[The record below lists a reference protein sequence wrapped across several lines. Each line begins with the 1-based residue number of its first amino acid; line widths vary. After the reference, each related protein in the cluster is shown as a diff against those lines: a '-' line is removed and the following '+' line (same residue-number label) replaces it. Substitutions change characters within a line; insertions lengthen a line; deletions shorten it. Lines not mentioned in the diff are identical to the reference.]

1 MIRHAPALL
10 VVLLTAAAAVA
21 PAAWAE
27 DLFAGA
33 DLKTWRGSPELWR
46 FENGELIGL
55 ATERVPRN
63 EFLYAPEPVGDFH
76 LSVEVKLVPN
86 RLNAGIQFRSSRLEN
101 GHAVG
106 YQADIGRGVWGRL
119 YHEHGR
125 GQLDWT
131 DAGEGHVR
139 PGEWNRYE
147 ILAVGHRI
155 WTAINGQL
163 SVATL
168 DEAGELDGLL
178 AFQIHSGPPQ
188 EVRFRDAK
196 LTRDPVVELA
206 GMDEA
211 ALEEA
216 LKPAPLLGFG
226 GPRTAVDGPSGAA
239 VESERSAA
247 SGTALRRTPPGVE
260 ATLYASE
267 PLLASPTNLDVDRHG
282 RVWVIDVM
290 NYREHGENDERPE
303 GDRILIL
310 DDADGDG
317 VADQAR
323 VYYQGRD
330 IDAALGIAVLGNQ
343 VIVTA
348 APEVLV
354 FTDEDGDDL
363 PDSKESLF
371 TRTGLAQNDHSTHS
385 FVFGP
390 DGKYYWNMGNAGMYV
405 HDARGRLVYD
415 RFGRPVVQRRVTRF
429 RPGEFDDIEPHYLGG
444 MVFRCNPDGSDFEV
458 LGHNFRNNYEVA
470 VDSFGNL
477 WQSDND
483 DDGYRGVRINYVMEY
498 GNYGY
503 RDEMTAAAWAQP
515 RTGQSEIVWERHWHQ
530 NDPGVV
536 PNSVYLGAG
545 SPTGITVYEG
555 RLLPEVYWDRP
566 LHADAGPGVV
576 RGVATEKT
584 GAGWSGEMV
593 PLLGGEDRWARPV
606 DVAVA
611 PDGAVFV
618 SDWYDPVVS
627 WNRQADL
634 DRGRVFRLAPPG
646 HRSQRSEHDFS
657 TAGGAVAALKS
668 PNADA
673 RFGAWQALR
682 AMGGDAEEGL
692 AGLFGSDRAAFR
704 ARALWLLSRIEGRG
718 LSWVE
723 RALADDDEDIRV
735 VAVRA
740 ARQLETGLERVLEQA
755 AADASPQVRR
765 EVAVALRGSEVE
777 ATADL
782 WTRLAMR
789 HDGEDR
795 WYLEALGIAAEDRWD
810 EFLAAWLARAGDEW
824 NTAAGRDLIW
834 RSRAAATPALL
845 RRILADADLD
855 ASDAARYLRAFDF
868 QAASAAKEV
877 ALRRVFLDAAGEA
890 SPAAAFIAS
899 EAAVRLE
906 RIDLENDPEV
916 ASALSTLLSTDV
928 APGPFVRLVS
938 RYELDAHY
946 PKLAGIAARHGAEAV
961 GQAAISALLARGRHD
976 VILSFLTDAAGAEA
990 AGLVEALGR
999 SREPGAV
1006 VHLEA
1011 AALDDSL
1018 AWVARDQAVRGL
1030 ARTRAGAERLVELG
1044 EQQKLPE
1051 ELHEVAGAALSGVM
1065 QVPVRE
1071 RAARVYPLPPTK
1083 DAEPLPQMT
1092 DLLVLL
1098 GDVERGREVFTAA
1111 TCGECHI
1118 VSGDGTEYGP
1128 DLSTIGAKLA
1138 KKGLYESILDPSAS
1152 ISPTYAPY
1160 LFELANGESVVGML
1174 VSETDDR
1181 LFVRTEGGVVTE
1193 YERVEVESVVPQ
1205 SVSIM
1210 PSDLSSQMTVEE
1222 LIDLVEYLT
1231 TLR

>member
-1 MIRHAPALL
+1 MTQHMPALL
-10 VVLLTAAAAVA
+10 ATLLACVAAVA
-21 PAAWAE
+21 PAAGTE

-33 DLKTWRGSPELWR
+33 DLETWQGSPELWR

-119 YHEHGR
+119 YHEYGR

-131 DAGEGHVR
+131 DAGERHVR

-155 WTAINGQL
+155 WTAINGHL

-168 DEAGELDGLL
+168 DEAGELEGLL

-188 EVRFRDAK
+188 EVRFRDAT
-196 LTRDPVVELA
+196 LTRDPVVELV
-206 GMDEA
+206 GMDKA

-216 LKPAPLLGFG
+216 LRPAPLLGFG
-226 GPRTAVDGPSGAA
+226 GPRTAVDAPAHSA
-239 VESERSAA
+239 VDSERDPAR
-247 SGTALRRTPPGVE
+247 GTALRWTPPGVE
-260 ATLYASE
+260 AILYASE

-290 NYREHGENDERPE
+290 NYREHGENDQRPE

-348 APEVLV
+348 APEVIV

-371 TRTGLAQNDHSTHS
+371 TRTGLAQNDHS
-385 FVFGP
+385 
-390 DGKYYWNMGNAGMYV
+390 A
-405 HDARGRLVYD
+405 
-415 RFGRPVVQRRVTRF
+415 VTRRF
-429 RPGEFDDIEPHYLGG
+429 PGEFDDIEPHYLGG
-444 MVFRCNPDGSDFEV
+444 MVFRCNPDGSDFEI

-503 RDEMTAAAWAQP
+503 RDEMTGASWAEA
-515 RTGQSEIVWERHWHQ
+515 RTGESEIVWEKHWHQ

-545 SPTGITVYEG
+545 SPTGIAVYEG

-576 RGVATEKT
+576 RGVVTEKT
-584 GAGWSGEMV
+584 GAGWLGEMV
-593 PLLGGEDRWARPV
+593 PLLGGDDRWARPV

-611 PDGAVFV
+611 PDGAVYV

-646 HRSQRSEHDFS
+646 HRSRRSEVDFS
-657 TAGGAVAALKS
+657 TAGGAVAALES
-668 PNADA
+668 PNADT

-682 AMGGDAEEGL
+682 AMGGGAEEALGE
-692 AGLFGSDRAAFR
+692 LFESDRATWR
-704 ARALWLLSRIEGRG
+704 ARALWLLSKIEGRG
-718 LSWVE
+718 PSWIE

-740 ARQLETGLERVLEQA
+740 ARQLESGLEPVLVQA
-755 AADASPQVRR
+755 AGDASPQVRR
-765 EVAVALRGSEVE
+765 EVALALRSSDIE
-777 ATADL
+777 AAADL
-782 WTRLAMR
+782 WARLALR
-789 HDGEDR
+789 HDGGDR

-810 EFLAAWLARAGDEW
+810 EVLASWLAKAGDGW
-824 NTAAGRDLIW
+824 NTVAGRDLIW

-845 RRILADADLD
+845 QRILADADLD
-855 ASDAARYLRAFDF
+855 AADAARYLRAFDF
-868 QAASAAKEV
+868 QTESAAKEA
-877 ALRRVFLDAAGEA
+877 ALRGVFLDAAEDA
-890 SPAAAFIAS
+890 SPPSAFVAS

-906 RIDLENDPEV
+906 RVELEHDREV
-916 ASALSTLLSTDV
+916 ASALSELLGSDV
-928 APGPFVRLVS
+928 DPGPFVRLVS

-946 PKLAGIAARHGAEAV
+946 PKLAGIAAAHGSEAV
-961 GQAAISALLARGRHD
+961 GQAAISTLLALEQD
-976 VILSFLTDAAGAEA
+976 EVIKSFLAGATEAEA

-999 SREPGAV
+999 SRELGAV
-1006 VHLEA
+1006 DHLEA

-1018 AWVARDQAVRGL
+1018 DWRTRDQAVRGL
-1030 ARTRAGAERLVELG
+1030 ARTRMGAVRLVEVG
-1044 EQQKLPE
+1044 EEQKLPE
-1051 ELHEVAGAALSGVM
+1051 ELHEVAGAALSNVM
-1065 QVPVRE
+1065 QVPTRE

-1083 DAEPLPQMT
+1083 DAGPLPQMT

-1118 VSGDGTEYGP
+1118 VAGEGTEYGP
-1128 DLSTIGAKLA
+1128 DLSTIGSKLA
-1138 KKGLYESILDPSAS
+1138 KRGLYESILDPSAS

-1160 LFELANGESVVGML
+1160 LFELANGESMVGML
-1174 VSETDDR
+1174 VSETDSR
-1181 LFVRTEGGVVTE
+1181 LIVRTEGGAVTE
-1193 YERVEVESVVPQ
+1193 YERAEVESVVPQ

-1231 TLR
+1231 TLD

>member
-1 MIRHAPALL
+1 MTRHAPALL
-10 VVLLTAAAAVA
+10 VALLTAAAAVA
-21 PAAWAE
+21 PAQ
-27 DLFAGA
+27 
-33 DLKTWRGSPELWR
+33 
-46 FENGELIGL
+46 
-55 ATERVPRN
+55 
-63 EFLYAPEPVGDFH
+63 APVDSE
-76 LSVEVKLVPN
+76 
-86 RLNAGIQFRSSRLEN
+86 
-101 GHAVG
+101 
-106 YQADIGRGVWGRL
+106 
-119 YHEHGR
+119 
-125 GQLDWT
+125 
-131 DAGEGHVR
+131 
-139 PGEWNRYE
+139 
-147 ILAVGHRI
+147 
-155 WTAINGQL
+155 
-163 SVATL
+163 
-168 DEAGELDGLL
+168 
-178 AFQIHSGPPQ
+178 
-188 EVRFRDAK
+188 RDAA
-196 LTRDPVVELA
+196 D
-206 GMDEA
+206 
-211 ALEEA
+211 
-216 LKPAPLLGFG
+216 
-226 GPRTAVDGPSGAA
+226 
-239 VESERSAA
+239 
-247 SGTALRRTPPGVE
+247 GTALRRTPPGVE

-290 NYREHGENDERPE
+290 NCREHGENDRRPE

-317 VADQAR
+317 VADRAK

-330 IDAALGIAVLGNQ
+330 IDAALGIAVLGNR

-348 APEVLV
+348 APEVIV

-405 HDARGRLVYD
+405 HDAQGRLVYD
-415 RFGRPVVQRRVTRF
+415 RFGLPVVQRAVKRRW
-429 RPGEFDDIEPHYLGG
+429 PGEFDDVEPHYLGG

-611 PDGAVFV
+611 PDGAVYV
-618 SDWYDPVVS
+618 SDWYDPVVG

-646 HRSQRSEHDFS
+646 HRSRRFAYDFS
-657 TAGGAVAALKS
+657 TAAGAVAALES
-668 PNADA
+668 PNADV

-682 AMGGDAEEGL
+682 AMGGDAEEAL
-692 AGLFGSDRAAFR
+692 AGLFESDRAAFR

-718 LSWVE
+718 QAWIE

-740 ARQLETGLERVLEQA
+740 ARQLEAGLERVLEQA
-755 AADASPQVRR
+755 VADAAPQVRR

-777 ATADL
+777 GTADL

-810 EFLAAWLARAGDEW
+810 EFLAAWLAKTGDGEALQSSGQAAREASAGVGVASTEPNW

-845 RRILADADLD
+845 QRMLADADLD
-855 ASDAARYLRAFDF
+855 VSDAARYLRAFDF
-868 QAASAAKEV
+868 QAESAAKED
-877 ALRRVFLDAAGEA
+877 ALRRVFLDAAGGA
-890 SPAAAFIAS
+890 HPAAAFVAS

-906 RIDLENDPEV
+906 RVDLENDPEV
-916 ASALSTLLSTDV
+916 AAALSELLGSDV

-961 GQAAISALLARGRHD
+961 GQAAISALLAGGRHD
-976 VILSFLTDAAGAEA
+976 VIVSSLTGAAGSEA
-990 AGLVEALGR
+990 TKLVEALGR
-999 SREPGAV
+999 SRELGAV
-1006 VHLEA
+1006 VHLGA
-1011 AALDDSL
+1011 AALSDSL
-1018 AWVARDQAVRGL
+1018 DWGARDQAVRGL

-1044 EQQKLPE
+1044 EQRKLPE
-1051 ELHEVAGAALSGVM
+1051 ELYEVAGAALSSVM

-1071 RAARVYPLPPTK
+1071 RAAKVYPLPPTK

-1098 GDVERGREVFTAA
+1098 GDAERGREVFAAA

-1118 VSGDGTEYGP
+1118 VAGEGAEHGP

-1193 YERVEVESVVPQ
+1193 YERAEVESVVPQ

>member
-1 MIRHAPALL
+1 MIRYAPALL
-10 VVLLTAAAAVA
+10 VVLLAAAAAAA
-21 PAAWAE
+21 PAQAPV
-27 DLFAGA
+27 D
-33 DLKTWRGSPELWR
+33 
-46 FENGELIGL
+46 
-55 ATERVPRN
+55 N
-63 EFLYAPEPVGDFH
+63 E
-76 LSVEVKLVPN
+76 
-86 RLNAGIQFRSSRLEN
+86 
-101 GHAVG
+101 
-106 YQADIGRGVWGRL
+106 
-119 YHEHGR
+119 
-125 GQLDWT
+125 
-131 DAGEGHVR
+131 
-139 PGEWNRYE
+139 
-147 ILAVGHRI
+147 
-155 WTAINGQL
+155 
-163 SVATL
+163 
-168 DEAGELDGLL
+168 
-178 AFQIHSGPPQ
+178 
-188 EVRFRDAK
+188 RDA
-196 LTRDPVVELA
+196 A
-206 GMDEA
+206 SAA
-211 ALEEA
+211 AL
-216 LKPAPLLGFG
+216 
-226 GPRTAVDGPSGAA
+226 
-239 VESERSAA
+239 RS
-247 SGTALRRTPPGVE
+247 TPPGVE

-267 PLLASPTNLDVDRHG
+267 PVLASPTNLDVDRHG

-290 NYREHGENDERPE
+290 NYREHGENDRRPE

-317 VADQAR
+317 VADRAK

-415 RFGRPVVQRRVTRF
+415 RFGRPVVQRSVKRRW
-429 RPGEFDDIEPHYLGG
+429 PGEFDDIEPHYLGG

-483 DDGYRGVRINYVMEY
+483 DDGNRGVRINYVMEY

-515 RTGQSEIVWERHWHQ
+515 RTGQSEIAWERHWHQ

-611 PDGAVFV
+611 PDGAVYV
-618 SDWYDPVVS
+618 SDWYDPVVG

-646 HRSQRSEHDFS
+646 HRSQRFAYDFS
-657 TAGGAVAALKS
+657 TAAGAVEALES

-682 AMGGDAEEGL
+682 GMGGDAEEAL
-692 AGLFGSDRAAFR
+692 AGLFESDRAVFR
-704 ARALWLLSRIEGRG
+704 ARALWLLGRIEGRG
-718 LSWVE
+718 QAWIE
-723 RALADDDEDIRV
+723 RALTDDDEDIRV

-755 AADASPQVRR
+755 VADDSPQVRR
-765 EVAVALRGSEVE
+765 EVALALRGNEVAVVLRGGEAEAAPRGGEVE
-777 ATADL
+777 VAADL
-782 WTRLAMR
+782 WARLALR

-810 EFLAAWLARAGDEW
+810 EFLAAWLAKTGDGEALQSNGQAAREASAGVGVASAESQW

-855 ASDAARYLRAFDF
+855 VSDAARYLRAFDF
-868 QAASAAKEV
+868 QAESAAKED
-877 ALRRVFLDAAGEA
+877 ALRRVFLDAAGGA
-890 SPAAAFIAS
+890 HPAAAFVAS

-906 RIDLENDPEV
+906 HVDLENDPEV
-916 ASALSTLLSTDV
+916 ASALSELLASDV

-961 GQAAISALLARGRHD
+961 GQAAVSALLAGGKDD
-976 VILSFLTDAAGAEA
+976 VIESFLAGAAGTADAADAAGAAGTAGAGGAAGAAGAAGSEA
-990 AGLVEALGR
+990 ARLVEALGR

-1006 VHLEA
+1006 NHLEA

-1018 AWVARDQAVRGL
+1018 GWGARDQAVRGL

-1044 EQQKLPE
+1044 EQRKLPE
-1051 ELHEVAGAALSGVM
+1051 ELHEVAGAALSSVM

-1071 RAARVYPLPPTK
+1071 RAAKVYPLPPTK
-1083 DAEPLPQMT
+1083 DAEPLRQMT

-1111 TCGECHI
+1111 TCSECHI

-1181 LFVRTEGGVVTE
+1181 LIVRTEGGVVTE
-1193 YERVEVESVVPQ
+1193 YERVEVESVLPQ

>member
-1 MIRHAPALL
+1 
-10 VVLLTAAAAVA
+10 
-21 PAAWAE
+21 
-27 DLFAGA
+27 
-33 DLKTWRGSPELWR
+33 
-46 FENGELIGL
+46 
-55 ATERVPRN
+55 
-63 EFLYAPEPVGDFH
+63 
-76 LSVEVKLVPN
+76 
-86 RLNAGIQFRSSRLEN
+86 
-101 GHAVG
+101 
-106 YQADIGRGVWGRL
+106 
-119 YHEHGR
+119 
-125 GQLDWT
+125 
-131 DAGEGHVR
+131 
-139 PGEWNRYE
+139 
-147 ILAVGHRI
+147 
-155 WTAINGQL
+155 
-163 SVATL
+163 
-168 DEAGELDGLL
+168 
-178 AFQIHSGPPQ
+178 
-188 EVRFRDAK
+188 
-196 LTRDPVVELA
+196 
-206 GMDEA
+206 
-211 ALEEA
+211 
-216 LKPAPLLGFG
+216 
-226 GPRTAVDGPSGAA
+226 
-239 VESERSAA
+239 
-247 SGTALRRTPPGVE
+247 LRWTPPGVE
-260 ATLYASE
+260 AILYASE

-317 VADQAR
+317 VVDQAK

-348 APEVLV
+348 APEVIV

-405 HDARGRLVYD
+405 HDARGLLVYD
-415 RFGRPVVQRRVTRF
+415 GFGLPVAQRAVKRRF
-429 RPGEFDDIEPHYLGG
+429 PGEFGGIEPHYLGG

-498 GNYGY
+498 GNHGY

-515 RTGQSEIVWERHWHQ
+515 RTGQSEIVWEKHWHQ

-536 PNSVYLGAG
+536 PNLVYLGAG

-576 RGVATEKT
+576 RGVVTEKT
-584 GAGWSGEMV
+584 GAGWIGQMV

-611 PDGAVFV
+611 PDGAVYV

-646 HRSQRSEHDFS
+646 HRSRRSGLDFS
-657 TAGGAVAALKS
+657 TAAGAVAALES

-682 AMGGDAEEGL
+682 AMGGGAEEALGE
-692 AGLFGSDRAAFR
+692 LFESDRAVFR

-718 LSWVE
+718 PSWIE

-740 ARQLETGLERVLEQA
+740 ARQLESGLESVLEQA
-755 AADASPQVRR
+755 AGDASPQVRR
-765 EVAVALRGSEVE
+765 EVALALRGGEVE

-782 WTRLAMR
+782 WTRLALR

-810 EFLAAWLARAGDEW
+810 EVLASWLAKAGDEW
-824 NTAAGRDLIW
+824 NTVAGRDLIW
-834 RSRAAATPALL
+834 RSRAAATPGLL
-845 RRILADADLD
+845 QRILSDANLD
-855 ASDAARYLRAFDF
+855 ASGAARYLRAFDF
-868 QAASAAKEV
+868 QTESAAKED
-877 ALRRVFLDAAGEA
+877 ALRGVFLDAAGGAGPA
-890 SPAAAFIAS
+890 SAFVAS

-906 RIDLENDPEV
+906 RVDLENDREV
-916 ASALSTLLSTDV
+916 ASALSELLGNDV
-928 APGPFVRLVS
+928 APGPFVRLVG

-946 PKLAGIAARHGAEAV
+946 PKLAGIAAAHGSETV
-961 GQAAISALLARGRHD
+961 GQTAISTLLALEQD
-976 VILSFLTDAAGAEA
+976 EVIESFLVGAAGSEA

-999 SREPGAV
+999 SLELGAV
-1006 VHLEA
+1006 GHLEA

-1018 AWVARDQAVRGL
+1018 DWRTRDQAVRGL
-1030 ARTRAGAERLVELG
+1030 ARTRTGAVRLVEMG
-1044 EQQKLPE
+1044 EEQKLPE

-1065 QVPVRE
+1065 QVPTRE

-1083 DAEPLPQMT
+1083 AAEPLPQMT
-1092 DLLVLL
+1092 DLLVLI
-1098 GDVERGREVFTAA
+1098 GDVERGREIFTAA
-1111 TCGECHI
+1111 TCAECHI
-1118 VSGDGTEYGP
+1118 VAGDGTEYGP
-1128 DLSTIGAKLA
+1128 DLSTIGSKLA
-1138 KKGLYESILDPSAS
+1138 KRGLYESILDPSAS
-1152 ISPTYAPY
+1152 VSPTYAPY

-1181 LFVRTEGGVVTE
+1181 LIVRTEGGVVTE
-1193 YERVEVESVVPQ
+1193 YERAEVDSVVPQ

-1210 PSDLSSQMTVEE
+1210 PSDLSSQMTVED

-1231 TLR
+1231 TLD